1 MERIRSPKFSKP
13 VFTCGEGVRFATPE
27 VVARYRAWRLKTA
40 VLADIS
46 CGIGGQAVCF
56 AEECNRVYGVDIDGE
71 RLECARRNAG
81 VYGVDNITFIEGDA
95 LSPQVVEQVADADV
109 IFSDPA
115 RPAEEDVRQTDSLRP
130 GIPMVMEA
138 YGDVTDSFAFE
149 APPQMPPQRI
159 DFDCEREYLSMDG
172 KLNRLTLYFGPLKRC
187 ERSAVVL
194 KKDMYYMLKSGIS
207 IPPGIPEAEEIPDYA
222 FEPDPAVV
230 KAELLGELAAELN
243 INIGLIK
250 IDARRSLLT
259 SVSNIDSPFFKN
271 RYRVL
276 DKVTFDC
283 NKINRLLK
291 EHSIGKAL
299 IRFNVEP
306 DRYWDVRNK
315 IESGLAGETTVHLY
329 KISGMIYIMEM
340 LKSEPSNHSAT
351 G

>member
-1 MERIRSPKFSKP
+1 MKQIKSPKFSKP
-13 VFTCGEGVRFATPE
+13 VFTSTDGLRFATPE
-27 VVARYRAWRLKTA
+27 VVGRYRAGRLKCG

-56 AEECNRVYGVDIDGE
+56 AKECNSVYAIDIDGE
-71 RLECARRNAG
+71 RLECARRNAEL
-81 VYGVDNITFIEGDA
+81 YDVDNITFIEADA
-95 LSPQVVEQVADADV
+95 LSPQVVKQVAGADI

-130 GIPMVMEA
+130 GIPKVLEA
-138 YGDVTDSFAFE
+138 YRDVTDSFAFE
-149 APPQMPPQRI
+149 APPQMPPERI
-159 DFDCEREYLSMDG
+159 DFDCEREYMSVDG

-194 KKDMYYMLKSGIS
+194 KRDMYYMLRSGVS
-207 IPPGIPEAEEIPDYA
+207 IPAGIPEVDDILPYA

-230 KAELLGELAAELN
+230 KAGLLGELAAELN
-243 INIGLIK
+243 INMGLVK

-259 SVSNIDSPFFKN
+259 SLSNIDSPFFKN

-283 NKINRLLK
+283 NKINRSLK

-299 IRFNVEP
+299 IRFKVLP
-306 DRYWDVRNK
+306 DRYWDVRTK
-315 IESGLAGETTVHLY
+315 IESGLAGKTTVHLY
-329 KISGMIYIMEM
+329 RIYGIIYIMKI
-340 LKSEPSNHSAT
+340 LTSEPY
-351 G
+351 